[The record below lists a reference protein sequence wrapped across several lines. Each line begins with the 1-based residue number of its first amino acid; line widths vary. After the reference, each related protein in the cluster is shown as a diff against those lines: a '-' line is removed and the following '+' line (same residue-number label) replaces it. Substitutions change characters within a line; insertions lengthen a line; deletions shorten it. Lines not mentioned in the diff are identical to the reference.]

1 MPSGTTRKHQ
11 VFVPLLL
18 GPLVH
23 PLNTPRPKHA
33 LGGVLSK
40 IRGEI
45 LRQGPG
51 CGPSLYDP
59 LTGDSRGGDVGPG
72 AIRAM
77 IETCADRKT
86 GVGCRHVTADFCR
99 CRFAPTHGPR
109 QTGFPLPSASVTIL
123 AFCRSCPA
131 QAAAALSSRVKV
143 SPLPPFTGE
152 RQTLKT
158 FNFLQEETQNG

>member
-1 MPSGTTRKHQ
+1 M
-11 VFVPLLL
+11 VPALK
-18 GPLVH
+18 P
-23 PLNTPRPKHA
+23 PRPKLA

-40 IRGEI
+40 MCGEI
-45 LRQGPG
+45 LRQAPG
-51 CGPSLYDP
+51 CGPSLCHP
-59 LTGDSRGGDVGPG
+59 LTTGDSRGGDSG
-72 AIRAM
+72 AGAGRAM

-86 GVGCRHVTADFCR
+86 GVGCCHVTADLRR

-109 QTGFPLPSASVTIL
+109 QTGFPFPSASVTVL

-131 QAAAALSSRVKV
+131 QAAAVLSSRVKV

>member
-1 MPSGTTRKHQ
+1 M
-11 VFVPLLL
+11 VPALR
-18 GPLVH
+18 
-23 PLNTPRPKHA
+23 TPRLKHA
-33 LGGVLSK
+33 LGGGLSK
-40 IRGEI
+40 IRREI
-45 LRQGPG
+45 LRQAPG

-59 LTGDSRGGDVGPG
+59 LTGDSREGDVVPG

-86 GVGCRHVTADFCR
+86 SAGCRHVTADLRR
-99 CRFAPTHGPR
+99 CRFVPTHGPR
-109 QTGFPLPSASVTIL
+109 QTGKPSPSASVTVL
-123 AFCRSCPA
+123 AFYRSCSA
-131 QAAAALSSRVKV
+131 QATAALSSRVKV

>member
-1 MPSGTTRKHQ
+1 MVLALK
-11 VFVPLLL
+11 
-18 GPLVH
+18 
-23 PLNTPRPKHA
+23 TPRQQHA

-40 IRGEI
+40 MRGEI

-86 GVGCRHVTADFCR
+86 GVGCRHVTADLRR
-99 CRFAPTHGPR
+99 CRFAPTQSPR
-109 QTGFPLPSASVTIL
+109 QTGQALTFGVCHAPCFKSVLPVPGCGCRFP
-123 AFCRSCPA
+123 
-131 QAAAALSSRVKV
+131 SRVRV
-143 SPLPPFTGE
+143 WPLPPIH
-152 RQTLKT
+152 K
-158 FNFLQEETQNG
+158 

>member
-1 MPSGTTRKHQ
+1 M
-11 VFVPLLL
+11 
-18 GPLVH
+18 
-23 PLNTPRPKHA
+23 
-33 LGGVLSK
+33 
-40 IRGEI
+40 
-45 LRQGPG
+45 
-51 CGPSLYDP
+51 
-59 LTGDSRGGDVGPG
+59 PG
-72 AIRAM
+72 AICAM

-86 GVGCRHVTADFCR
+86 GVGCRHVTADLRR

-109 QTGFPLPSASVTIL
+109 QTGFPLPSASVTVL
-123 AFCRSCPA
+123 VFYRSCPV

>member
-1 MPSGTTRKHQ
+1 M
-11 VFVPLLL
+11 VPALK
-18 GPLVH
+18 
-23 PLNTPRPKHA
+23 TPRPKYA

-40 IRGEI
+40 MRGEI
-45 LRQGPG
+45 LRQAPG

-59 LTGDSRGGDVGPG
+59 LTGDSREDDIVPG

-77 IETCADRKT
+77 IETSADRKT
-86 GVGCRHVTADFCR
+86 GVGCRHVTADLRR

-109 QTGFPLPSASVTIL
+109 QTGFPLPSASVTVL
-123 AFCRSCPA
+123 AFYRSCPA
-131 QAAAALSSRVKV
+131 QATAALSSRVKV
-143 SPLPPFTGE
+143 SSLPPFTGE